1 MENPQKEAE
10 VLRETAYTLGGV
22 AGLTA
27 AAYRYELVA
36 IDAYSTP
43 NPTPPQQWRM
53 AVAVPK
59 SRAAKEAQEYV
70 KSLPTLRRKSKVNMK
85 SLRRRETLVKI
96 FEPGRTVP
104 TPASSKREILER
116 PMLSIADLGNSMMT
130 SSIFDV

>member
-1 MENPQKEAE
+1 
-10 VLRETAYTLGGV
+10 
-22 AGLTA
+22 
-27 AAYRYELVA
+27 
-36 IDAYSTP
+36 
-43 NPTPPQQWRM
+43 
-53 AVAVPK
+53 
-59 SRAAKEAQEYV
+59 
-70 KSLPTLRRKSKVNMK
+70 MK

>member
-1 MENPQKEAE
+1 MWTSVCEYFNVENPQKEAE

-104 TPASSKREILER
+104 TPEIFKAR
-116 PMLSIADLGNSMMT
+116 NLGT
-130 SSIFDV
+130 SYAQYC